1 MIHLREFIRFAPA
14 RATGIIF
21 ALCGLIFGT
30 WASFI
35 PYVKEK
41 FILDE
46 AELGLLLLGLP
57 VGNLIANPI
66 SVFIISRWGAV
77 RTSLVSIVLMGVMFM
92 LPVIVPS
99 VSLVAFGLILAGASF
114 AFTNVAMNTCASDL
128 EKESGVRLMSASHGM
143 WSLGAMAGALLSG
156 FGVVAFNW
164 LAGKWIDAHLFYVS
178 MIAVLTL
185 LVTIVIR
192 GDLQQIHEDW
202 EKNKQP
208 PGSGLSMFKPNRLLW
223 ILISI
228 SLCTFLAEGTM
239 ADWSAVYLREIT
251 AAPETIIGWG
261 FGLYAFFMAGG
272 RFLGDSLIAKH
283 GHMKVLMT
291 GGVLVTTGL
300 IIIIL
305 SMNPWISLP
314 GFMLTGLGVSVA
326 SPILFAAAARV
337 PGLPP
342 GAGLATMNTFGM
354 AAFLVGPVLIGF
366 IAKALDLRI
375 AFMFVAASSLIWVIQ
390 TFSIL
395 KKKIST

>member
-1 MIHLREFIRFAPA
+1 MVHLREFLKFAPA

-35 PYVKEK
+35 PFVKEK
-41 FILDE
+41 FMLDE
-46 AELGLLLLGLP
+46 AQLGLILLGLP

-77 RTSLVSIVLMGVMFM
+77 HTSLISIALMGIMFM

-99 VSLVAFGLILAGASF
+99 VPLVVAGLVLAGASF

-143 WSLGAMAGALLSG
+143 WSLGAMTGSLISG
-156 FGVVAFNW
+156 FGVILFNLINLPW
-164 LAGKWIDAHLFYVS
+164 LDAHFLYVAL
-178 MIAVLTL
+178 IAILSL
-185 LVTIVIR
+185 LVTVGIR
-192 GDLQQIHEDW
+192 KDLWQIHEDW

-208 PGSGLSMFKPNRLLW
+208 PGTALSSFKPNRILW

-228 SLCTFLAEGTM
+228 SLCTFLTEGTM

-251 AAPETIIGWG
+251 AAPETITGWG
-261 FGLYAFFMAGG
+261 FGIYAFFMAGG
-272 RFLGDSLIAKH
+272 RFIGDALIARY
-283 GHMKVLMT
+283 GHIKILMT
-291 GGVLVTTGL
+291 GGILVTTGL
-300 IIIIL
+300 TVIII
-305 SMNPWISLP
+305 STNPWMTMP
-314 GFMLTGLGVSVA
+314 GFMLTGLGVSIA
-326 SPILFAAAARV
+326 SPILFAEAAKV

-375 AFMFVAASSLIWVIQ
+375 AFMFVAAAAVIWVLQ
-390 TFSIL
+390 TYT
-395 KKKIST
+395 ISRRKTIS

>member
-57 VGNLIANPI
+57 VGNLIANPL

-77 RTSLVSIVLMGVMFM
+77 KTSLVSIVLMGVMFM

-99 VSLVAFGLILAGASF
+99 IPLVAFGLILAGASF

-156 FGVVAFNW
+156 FGVVACNW
-164 LAGKWIDAHLFYVS
+164 LAGKWMDAHLFYVS

-185 LVTIVIR
+185 LVTIVIQ

-228 SLCTFLAEGTM
+228 SLCTFLTEGTM

-291 GGVLVTTGL
+291 GGVLVTAGL

-375 AFMFVAASSLIWVIQ
+375 AFMFVAATSIIWVIQ